1 MAPDSTPSITDPL
14 DAEKAGLR
22 RRARLIRNA
31 ISTEQRQAAADR
43 VAQIG
48 LPDGIDG
55 PGVVSGYYPTPRE
68 FDPLPLLRRLAA
80 DGWTL
85 TLPAIAGEAPLVFH
99 GWAFGAPLIPGQR
112 GIMEPASGD
121 ILRPAVL
128 LIPLLAFDAS
138 GGRLGYGGGHYDRT
152 LEALRRE
159 GPVKAIG
166 LAFDAQE
173 MPHLPFGPHDQRL
186 DYILTPSGARR
197 FTE

>member
-22 RRARLIRNA
+22 RRARLVRNA
-31 ISTEQRQAAADR
+31 ISSEQRRADAER
-43 VAQIG
+43 VAQTG
-48 LPDGIDG
+48 LPEGISG
-55 PGVVSGYYPTPRE
+55 PGVLSGYFPTPRE
-68 FDPLPLLRRLAA
+68 FDPLPLLQRLAT

-85 TLPAIAGEAPLVFH
+85 ALPAIVGDAPLVFRR
-99 GWAFGAPLIPGQR
+99 WTFGEPLIPGQR
-112 GIMEPASGD
+112 GIMEPASGE

-128 LIPLLAFDAS
+128 LIPLLAFDGRGA
-138 GGRLGYGGGHYDRT
+138 RLGYGGGHYDRT

-159 GPVKAIG
+159 DSVTAIG
-166 LAFDAQE
+166 LAFDSQE
-173 MPHLPFGPHDQRL
+173 MPHLPLGPYDQRL